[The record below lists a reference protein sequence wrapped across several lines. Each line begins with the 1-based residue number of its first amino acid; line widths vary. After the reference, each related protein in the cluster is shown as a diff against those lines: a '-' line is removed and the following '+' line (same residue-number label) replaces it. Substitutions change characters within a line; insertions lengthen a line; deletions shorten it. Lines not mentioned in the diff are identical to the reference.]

1 MAKILNKREKNIR
14 VGNTLSVLLILF
26 LSGVFF
32 LEIRQSGTSIN
43 VFFAPLVIIA
53 TLVIITAMIKTA
65 VNFYKLAS
73 NIPSV
78 LLLFYTMLMTAGKWT
93 SPNYLLVCVAICGI
107 SCIYLSFYRTIA
119 YIVVQNILL
128 AFLIF
133 RGTPVFGHDVG
144 LWVTLL
150 NWAICLFICLIMLVL
165 TRSATIVLSKA
176 VEHQSSFNNL
186 LASTENYIAMID
198 DANKVIYASK
208 TFANLGSSENQ
219 TMLEG
224 RPFIDLFPGKSL
236 KVFAGKM
243 LKDRDSYAE
252 DWEFSLNGQK
262 RYFKTASYR
271 LPGKDGGSL
280 ISMYDMTYLAERDEI
295 AAMKDSMKIGLFFMD
310 QEFVIQDH
318 YSRYLEEVLSDE
330 NLAGKLF
337 TDVIS
342 ASVNSSDLEG
352 IKDYLGMVLER
363 SYDQEMLDD
372 INPMNELHYVSVK
385 NGDRKVIQCE
395 FATIE
400 RGHGEVFLLVTVYDI
415 TVKVELQQRLAEEES
430 KRQEEMQSVFEL
442 VQVDPSVFND
452 FIGDMEEEFETI
464 DAILKNEG
472 LSAHEV
478 LVKVYQS
485 VHAIKSNAVI
495 LGLNVFGNKVHTLES
510 KIKAMRES
518 DSKISFNEML
528 NLAMDIEKL
537 SQEREGFKEV
547 LDKLR
552 KHMGG
557 SAEGGSK
564 ESPHVKVLLD
574 SLAKT
579 TERASTDMGKVIR
592 FIASEVDTEAVE
604 KGPRRVMKEI
614 LMQLIRNS
622 CVHGVEEP
630 EIRAEKGKKE
640 QGIIK
645 LSIKMTEDKK
655 HIHMKLQDDGG
666 GLNYKKISEKAL
678 AKNLIKPADANN
690 KDALLKVIF
699 SPGFSTAEIEGVH
712 AGRGIGLNLVRDRV
726 KEVNGNIKIKSET
739 DRGIIFF
746 VSIPVPKP

>member
-1 MAKILNKREKNIR
+1 MAKILVKREKNIR

-32 LEIRQSGTSIN
+32 LETRQEGTSLN

-53 TLVIITAMIKTA
+53 ALIIVAAIIKTA

-73 NIPSV
+73 NVPAV
-78 LLLFYTMLMTAGKWT
+78 LLLFYTMLMAAGKWT
-93 SPNYLLVCVAICGI
+93 SPNYLLVCVAVCGI
-107 SCIYLSFYRTIA
+107 SCIYLSYYRTIA

-133 RGTPVFGHDVG
+133 RGTPVFGHEVG
-144 LWVTLL
+144 FWVVIL
-150 NWAICLFICLIMLVL
+150 NWALCLFVCLIMLVL

-208 TFANLGSSENQ
+208 TFANLGSSEDQ

-224 RPFIDLFPGKSL
+224 RPFIDLFPGKTL
-236 KVFAGKM
+236 KVFAGRM

-280 ISMYDMTYLAERDEI
+280 ISLYDMTYLAERDEI

-310 QEFVIQDH
+310 QNFVIQDH

-330 NLAGKLF
+330 NLAGQLF

-342 ASVNSSDLEG
+342 SSVNSSDLEG

-385 NGDRKVIQCE
+385 NGDRKVLQCE

-442 VQVDPSVFND
+442 VQVDPAVFND
-452 FIGDMEEEFETI
+452 FIGDMEEEFQTI
-464 DAILKNEG
+464 DGILKNEG

-495 LGLNVFGNKVHTLES
+495 LGLNVFGNKVHALES

-518 DSKISFNEML
+518 DSDVSFNEML

-547 LDKLR
+547 LNKLR
-552 KHMGG
+552 KHMGSSG

-592 FIASEVDTEAVE
+592 FVAREEDIDKEAIDN
-604 KGPRRVMKEI
+604 GPRRVMKEI

-630 EIRAEKGKKE
+630 EVRAEKGKKE

-655 HIHMKLQDDGG
+655 HIHIKLQDDGG
-666 GLNYKKISEKAL
+666 GLNYKKISEKAV
-678 AKNLIKPADANN
+678 AKKLIKPEDAN
-690 KDALLKVIF
+690 KAIF
-699 SPGFSTAEIEGVH
+699 SPGFSTAETEGVH

-726 KEVNGNIKIKSET
+726 KEVNGTIKVKSET
-739 DRGIIFF
+739 GKGIIFF